1 MGDKFSEGY
10 FLSLLDDAER
20 LLLSDNLGDE
30 VPYVSYTLKDPAGKK
45 VEKKTQ
51 SPLTA
56 LYTESASCHLCQGFS
71 KRRIFAEP
79 VIKINPKVLFIAP
92 FPEGDMIFTPESL
105 EKFRAWW
112 KLSLLLEE
120 GEWALTTLIKCPV
133 GEFSAEA
140 ADECRS
146 TLREEMKIINPEA
159 MVLLGHETASY
170 MLRKDMPMAMLRNR
184 KFVVNHIPVFVT
196 YTPGD
201 YLRAPSLQRA
211 IWNDMLFIRKSIG
224 TEDKKG

>member
-30 VPYVSYTLKDPAGKK
+30 VPYVSYTLKDPEGKK

-56 LYTESASCHLCQGFS
+56 LYTESA
-71 KRRIFAEP
+71 
-79 VIKINPKVLFIAP
+79 VIKINPKVLFFAP

-133 GEFSAEA
+133 GEFSTEA

-159 MVLLGHETASY
+159 MILLGHETASY

-224 TEDKKG
+224 TEDRKG